1 MLVKIIIFFSKISF
15 LKKNPF
21 FKKTLK
27 NLAKNFAR
35 LIYGKF
41 KKIKILNKY
50 SFLINSK
57 FAFSN
62 FENFHNDHNKG
73 FKKLLDIS
81 NNTKVVFDIGAHIG
95 LCTLPLAHLTNKVF
109 SFEASPTN
117 LRYLNNHVKIN
128 NCSNVTVV
136 PHLVGKKNSD
146 LIDFYDAGDGSGI
159 PSIVNL
165 KFKKKNIIID
175 HIKIKQIC
183 LDNFVKENSIIPD
196 VIKIDVEGS
205 EFNVLDGAELILKS
219 YQPKIIISLHPE
231 HLKLLN
237 RNVSE
242 IYDYCEKYSYE
253 LVSCIDERL
262 ILKNELALDEY
273 FMKPKLSNI
282 LVS

>member
-15 LKKNPF
+15 LKKYPF

-41 KKIKILNKY
+41 KKIKILNNY

-81 NNTKVVFDIGAHIG
+81 NNTKIVFDIGAHIG
-95 LCTLPLAHLTNKVF
+95 LCTLPLAHLTNRVF

-136 PHLVGKKNSD
+136 PHLVGKKNID

-165 KFKKKNIIID
+165 KFKKKNITID

-282 LVS
+282 LSS

>member
-1 MLVKIIIFFSKISF
+1 MFLKIIIFFSKFTF
-15 LKKNPF
+15 LKKNTLL
-21 FKKTLK
+21 KKFLK

-50 SFLINSK
+50 NFLISSK

-62 FENFHNDHNKG
+62 FENFHNKHNKG

-81 NNTKVVFDIGAHIG
+81 DNTKIVFDIGAHIG
-95 LCTLPLAHLTNKVF
+95 LCTLPLTHLTNRVF

-117 LRYLNNHVKIN
+117 LRYLNNHININ
-128 NCSNVTVV
+128 NCSNVTIV
-136 PHLVGKKNSD
+136 PYLVGKKNSEI
-146 LIDFYDAGDGSGI
+146 IDFYDTGDGSGI

-165 KFKKKNIIID
+165 KFKKKNIVIN
-175 HIKIKQIC
+175 HIKVKQIN
-183 LDNFVKENSIIPD
+183 LDNFVKENFIIPD

-205 EFNVLDGAELILKS
+205 EFNVLDGAKLILKS
-219 YQPKIIISLHPE
+219 YRPKIIISLHPE

-242 IYDYCEKYSYE
+242 IYDYCEQYSYD
-253 LVSCIDERL
+253 LLSCIDEHL
-262 ILKNELALDEY
+262 VLKNELALDEY
-273 FMKPKLSNI
+273 FMKPK
-282 LVS
+282 

>member
-1 MLVKIIIFFSKISF
+1 VFLKIIIFFSKLTF
-15 LKKNPF
+15 LKKNIF
-21 FKKTLK
+21 LKKFLK

-35 LIYGKF
+35 LIYGKS

-50 SFLINSK
+50 TFLINSK

-62 FENFHNDHNKG
+62 FENFHNKHNKG

-81 NNTKVVFDIGAHIG
+81 NNTKIVFDIGAHIG
-95 LCTLPLAHLTNKVF
+95 LCTLPLTHLTNRVF

-117 LRYLNNHVKIN
+117 QRYLKNHININ
-128 NCSNVTVV
+128 NCSNVTIV
-136 PHLVGKKNSD
+136 PYLVGKKNND
-146 LIDFYDAGDGSGI
+146 NIDFYDTGDGSGI

-165 KFKKKNIIID
+165 KFKKKNIVIN
-175 HIKIKQIC
+175 HIKIKQIN

-205 EFNVLDGAELILKS
+205 EFNILDGAKLILKS
-219 YQPKIIISLHPE
+219 YRPKIIISLHPE
-231 HLKLLN
+231 HLKFLN

-253 LVSCIDERL
+253 LLSCIDEHL
-262 ILKNELALDEY
+262 ILKDELALDEY
-273 FMKPKLSNI
+273 FMRPK
-282 LVS
+282 